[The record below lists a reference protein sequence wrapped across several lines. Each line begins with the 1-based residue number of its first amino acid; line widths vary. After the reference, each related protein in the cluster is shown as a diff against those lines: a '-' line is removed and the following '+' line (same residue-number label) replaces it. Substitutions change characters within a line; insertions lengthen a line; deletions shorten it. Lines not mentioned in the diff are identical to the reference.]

1 MSGARKS
8 LLTLASLGLSA
19 VLLATLFLALNIRV
33 GDISKAVS
41 ATNSLVLAGVLV
53 LTLANQLIS
62 VLRWRLLSLRLKP
75 DKLPPPWIAGAR
87 ATMRGALVG
96 QLLPPQ
102 LAIPAA
108 RWASFKSPDS
118 INATFYEQLLDFL
131 LLVAFAIAGVLLIS
145 LRPGSLMAI
154 VILSVAAVSSV
165 GAMPVLLR
173 SADKAVQYLSR
184 SKTGGKFSSKVR
196 ETLRRTARLPRNLLL
211 IVAALSLLRLAVL
224 CTRTIIVVATIAV
237 LAAPSII
244 VLGYPLVGLAM
255 GVPFLPS
262 GMGVADWSLV
272 GIIVIAGGTASA
284 AATASLSLRV
294 LTFGAIAVLVAIF
307 EIVSTFMGRVG
318 GRSEALA
325 R

>member
-1 MSGARKS
+1 MSRSRKS
-8 LLTLASLGLSA
+8 ILTVASLGFSA
-19 VLLATLFLALNIRV
+19 LLLATLFLALNIRV
-33 GDISKAVS
+33 GDIIKAVS
-41 ATNSLVLAGVLV
+41 TTNSFVLVGVLI

-62 VLRWRLLSLRLKP
+62 VLRWRLLSLWLKP

-87 ATMRGALVG
+87 ATLRGALVG

-165 GAMPVLLR
+165 GAMR
-173 SADKAVQYLSR
+173 SADRAVQYLSR
-184 SKTGGKFSSKVR
+184 SKTGGRFSSKVR

-224 CTRTIIVVATIAV
+224 CIRTIIVVATIAV

-294 LTFGAIAVLVAIF
+294 LTFGAIAVLVATF
-307 EIVSTFMGRVG
+307 EIVSTFMGRIG